1 MSIEA
6 ANGIVDNIL
15 HRYEL
20 NYHHA
25 PMGKKFQECYN
36 LDTLRPSQEYL
47 DIYENAMHTISLCG
61 MDF

>member
-1 MSIEA
+1 
-6 ANGIVDNIL
+6 
-15 HRYEL
+15 
-20 NYHHA
+20 
-25 PMGKKFQECYN
+25 MGKKFQECYN